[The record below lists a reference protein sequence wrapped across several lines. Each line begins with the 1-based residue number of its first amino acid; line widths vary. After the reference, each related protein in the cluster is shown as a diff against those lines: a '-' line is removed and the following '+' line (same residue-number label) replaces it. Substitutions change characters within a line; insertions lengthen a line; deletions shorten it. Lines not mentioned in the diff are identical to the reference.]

1 MIGHLLNS
9 LRAPAALL
17 GLALVT
23 GACGVYTLGGPGHG
37 KDFVVPPGALT
48 SPDPVVKS
56 WAAYSLAR
64 STCQLSRDAERP
76 SHFDSF
82 ECELRPR
89 EVLVE
94 RWRTRSADENP
105 DSAGARYLARLVE
118 VDDAGFLAEYVWF
131 HLRRSGWNRA
141 DFLRLEAFE
150 PWRKRHLAG
159 HRPQTR
165 IIGWWTDDAARAG
178 GS

>member
-1 MIGHLLNS
+1 M
-9 LRAPAALL
+9 
-17 GLALVT
+17 T

-89 EVLVE
+89 QVLVE
-94 RWRTRSADENP
+94 RWRSRAEDEP
-105 DSAGARYLARLVE
+105 PSSAGARYLEGLVE

-131 HLRRSGWNRA
+131 YLRRSGWIRA
-141 DFLRLEAFE
+141 DFLRLDDFE
-150 PWRKRHLAG
+150 PWRKRYLVG

-165 IIGWWTDDAARAG
+165 IIGWWTNQALQSEG
-178 GS
+178 G